1 MQTPIMAA
9 LGVAVALVVVPPAV
23 VVPPVVVVPLVVTW
37 VAVCPRMPKTARWGR
52 ERPRRPVPVVA
63 LECG

>member
-1 MQTPIMAA
+1 MAA
-9 LGVAVALVVVPPAV
+9 LGVSVVLV
-23 VVPPVVVVPLVVTW
+23 VVPPVVAPLVVTW
-37 VAVCPRMPKTARWGR
+37 VAVCPRMPKTARWER